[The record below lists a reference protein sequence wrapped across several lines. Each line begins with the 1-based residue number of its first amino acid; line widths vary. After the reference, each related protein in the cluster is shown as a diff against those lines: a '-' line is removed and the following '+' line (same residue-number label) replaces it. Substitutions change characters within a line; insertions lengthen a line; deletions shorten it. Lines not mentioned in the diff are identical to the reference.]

1 MKIESIRYA
10 VKFVRNFKKLPIFIQ
25 KQASEKEA
33 IFKKNAF
40 DNKLKTH
47 KLTGKLGNFYSFS
60 VNYSYRIIFVFEKE
74 NEVIFVDVGNH
85 SIYK

>member
-1 MKIESIRYA
+1 MKIEGVEYA

-25 KQASEKEA
+25 KQALEKEE

-47 KLTGKLGNFYSFS
+47 KLTEKLSNFYSFS
-60 VNYSYRIIFVFEKE
+60 VNYSYRIIFVFEKD
-74 NEVIFVDVGNH
+74 NEVTFVDIGDR